1 MAVGKTLTT
10 SGYLTIIGSTTVVI
24 RKDNEMKNTL
34 KAGLIAVLVFAFT
47 NVAVR
52 YIVDANRTNNK
63 LTTIDSITKQE
74 YLDAVRQKG
83 GGEYEVCIYD
93 KVIDKIGVKATYKLD
108 AQVSV
113 DKANADKYITPEL
126 TEVMGQCASEKL

>member
-1 MAVGKTLTT
+1 
-10 SGYLTIIGSTTVVI
+10 
-24 RKDNEMKNTL
+24 MKNTL

-83 GGEYEVCIYD
+83 GGEYEVCI
-93 KVIDKIGVKATYKLD
+93 
-108 AQVSV
+108 
-113 DKANADKYITPEL
+113 
-126 TEVMGQCASEKL
+126 